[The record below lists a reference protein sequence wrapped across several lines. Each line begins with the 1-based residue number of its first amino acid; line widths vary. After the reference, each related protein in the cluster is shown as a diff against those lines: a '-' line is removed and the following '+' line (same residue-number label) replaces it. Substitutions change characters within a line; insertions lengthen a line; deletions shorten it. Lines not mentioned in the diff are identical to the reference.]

1 MTQVEAYEG
10 PGGVSAYASS
20 VTGGRRRKTGRK
32 GKGRKSKRNTRNAR
46 KSYRRGGR

>member
-10 PGGVSAYASS
+10 PGGVSAYAGS

-32 GKGRKSKRNTRNAR
+32 GKGRKSRRNTY
-46 KSYRRGGR
+46 KKKTYKRGGR

>member
-32 GKGRKSKRNTRNAR
+32 GKKGRKSRRNTKNAR
-46 KSYRRGGR
+46 KSYRR